1 MGMLDGK
8 VVLITGASSGIGEAT
23 AHEAAAEGAQLLLCD
38 VDDDRGQALAETLG
52 ATYAHCDVVDEQEVA
67 AMVDACVS
75 AYGRIDGAFNCAGIL
90 GGLGMTADAALA
102 DWKRII
108 DVDLT
113 GVFLCTKHQLKQM
126 VPAGSGSIVNMSSA
140 AGLIG
145 WAGAVGYVAAK
156 HGVVGLS
163 KAAAMDYAPQGIRV
177 NALCPSYIE
186 TPLVKDMFENLLGG
200 DQAAVDA
207 AIAVHPYG
215 RFGKASEVAAACV
228 WLLSDKASLVTG
240 TAFSVDGG
248 YTTQ

>member
-1 MGMLDGK
+1 MGLLDGK
-8 VVLITGASSGIGEAT
+8 VVLITGAGSGIGEAT
-23 AHEAAAEGAQLLLCD
+23 AHEAAAEGARLLLAD
-38 VDDDRGQALAETLG
+38 VDDDKGEAVAETLD
-52 ATYAHCDVVDEQEVA
+52 ATYVHCDVVSEEEVS
-67 AMVDACVS
+67 AMVDSCMT
-75 AYGRIDGAFNCAGIL
+75 AYGQIDGAFNCAGIL
-90 GGLGMTADAALA
+90 GGLGMTADAELA

-108 DVDLT
+108 DIDLT
-113 GVFLCTKHQLKQM
+113 GVFLCSKYELRQM
-126 VPAGSGSIVNMSSA
+126 LAAGSGSIVNMSSA

-177 NALCPSYIE
+177 NALCPSYID
-186 TPLVKDMFENLLGG
+186 TPLVTDMFENLLGG
-200 DQAAVDA
+200 DQAAKDA

-215 RFGKASEVAAACV
+215 RFGTSSEVAAACV